1 MLKKFLGIFICLAI
15 TSFYC
20 SANAHGFT
28 WFGLR
33 NNDTEIFI
41 SNTEHPEPAPPPP
54 HKHHPKK
61 PKPKKHKPDK
71 KPHEPRKCYFWWC
84 K

>member
-1 MLKKFLGIFICLAI
+1 MLKKFLGIFICLVI

-41 SNTEHPEPAPPPP
+41 SNTERPEPAPPP

>member
-1 MLKKFLGIFICLAI
+1 MLKKFLGIFICLVI

-28 WFGLR
+28 WFGLK

-41 SNTEHPEPAPPPP
+41 SNTEHPEPAPPP

>member
-1 MLKKFLGIFICLAI
+1 MLKKFLGIFICLVI

-41 SNTEHPEPAPPPP
+41 SNTEHPVPAPPP

>member
-1 MLKKFLGIFICLAI
+1 MFKKILGVIICLSI
-15 TSFYC
+15 TSVYL
-20 SANAHGFT
+20 SANAHGFS

-41 SNTEHPEPAPPPP
+41 GNTTHPEPPPPP
-54 HKHHPKK
+54 HKHHSKKHK
-61 PKPKKHKPDK
+61 PKPKKHKPPK
-71 KPHEPRKCYFWWC
+71 KDPKHCKFFWWC